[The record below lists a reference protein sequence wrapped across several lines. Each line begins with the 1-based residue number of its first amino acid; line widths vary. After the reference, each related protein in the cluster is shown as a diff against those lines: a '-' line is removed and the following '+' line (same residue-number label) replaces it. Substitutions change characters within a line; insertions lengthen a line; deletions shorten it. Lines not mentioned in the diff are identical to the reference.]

1 MVKLDIRSAN
11 QIWECEVLENKRS
24 LTLHYL
30 LRAAILTG
38 FAMYILFLVKTG
50 NIVYYIAPRMVVYVK
65 LAAIGFYIIAV
76 YQAYIAIGSF
86 WKSSKPSCDCEHPP
100 SSSIFRN
107 MIVYSMFII
116 PLVLGFMLPD
126 TAMGSDL
133 AAKRGVNLN
142 SSRALINSNS
152 IKTASTPITSLAPT
166 TAPLNREQ
174 PNVIE
179 TPAPTALNKLA
190 TSGAVTTDEQL
201 KEMFKA
207 DAYAEQFAQIG
218 MKLYKQDLIQVKVE
232 GFMEILSSIDLFQE
246 NFIGKKLEISGFV
259 YHEDDM
265 LPNQFVVARFSVS
278 CCSADASP
286 FGVMIESSNAN
297 KFAKD
302 TWVKVTGVIG
312 KTKYADNEIM
322 KLDASKIEKIPAAKD
337 PYVYPNYDYLAQ

>member
-1 MVKLDIRSAN
+1 MV
-11 QIWECEVLENKRS
+11 NKRS
-24 LTLHYL
+24 LTLHYF

-50 NIVYYIAPRMVVYVK
+50 NIMYYIAPRMVIYVK

-76 YQAYIAIGSF
+76 YQAYLAIGSF
-86 WKSSKPSCDCEHPP
+86 WKSSAPNCDCEHPP

-142 SSRALINSNS
+142 SSRVIVNNNS
-152 IKTASTPITSLAPT
+152 IKTASIPIQTPKPT
-166 TAPLNREQ
+166 DAPLNSEKSS
-174 PNVIE
+174 VMT
-179 TPAPTALNKLA
+179 TPKPTSLTNKAVDTALP
-190 TSGAVTTDEQL
+190 TDEQI
-201 KEMFKA
+201 KEMFKS
-207 DAYAEQFAQIG
+207 DEYSKQFAQIG
-218 MKLYKQDLIQVKVE
+218 MKLYKQDLIQVKID

-246 NFIGKKLEISGFV
+246 NFIGKKMEISGFV
-259 YHEDDM
+259 YHEEDM

-286 FGVMIESSNAN
+286 FGVMIESNKAN
-297 KFAKD
+297 NFPKD
-302 TWVKVTGVIG
+302 SWVKVTGIIG
-312 KTKYADNEIM
+312 KTKYAGNEIM
-322 KLDASKIEKIPAAKD
+322 KLDATKIEKIPAAKD
-337 PYVYPNYDYLAQ
+337 PYVYPNYDFTLK